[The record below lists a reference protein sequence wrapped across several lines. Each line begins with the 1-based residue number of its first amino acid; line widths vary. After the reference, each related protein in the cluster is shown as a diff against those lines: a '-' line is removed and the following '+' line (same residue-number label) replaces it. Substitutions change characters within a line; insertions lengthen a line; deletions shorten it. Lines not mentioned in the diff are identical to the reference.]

1 MLLWSKAHG
10 VLSLAIQEV
19 FILWIEIAVTLLGR
33 KLLPL
38 WLVHMAN
45 KKILVDVKV
54 SSSTYLEDF
63 ALDISNVIGIMC
75 W

>member
-1 MLLWSKAHG
+1 
-10 VLSLAIQEV
+10 
-19 FILWIEIAVTLLGR
+19 
-33 KLLPL
+33 
-38 WLVHMAN
+38 MAN

-75 W
+75 